1 MALSRTF
8 HPLWRSRK
16 IARQASDLPGKAR
29 NRLQT
34 AGVPRVE
41 GKETMDP
48 EQFPHASHDP
58 APDESGE
65 RTAVLAGG
73 CFWCV
78 EAVYRQLDGV
88 SDVVNGYAGGE
99 ARTADYQTVST
110 GRSGHAEAV
119 EIRYDPARVS
129 YGELLRVFFSIAHD
143 PTTKDRQGADVG
155 PQYRSEI
162 FAQDEREEEIAKRF
176 IAQLDAAKVFDAP
189 IVTIVSKLAR
199 FYRAE
204 DYHQDYA
211 AKHPEQPYIQFVA
224 APKVAKLRKYYKDR
238 LKSAAR

>member
-1 MALSRTF
+1 MN
-8 HPLWRSRK
+8 P
-16 IARQASDLPGKAR
+16 
-29 NRLQT
+29 
-34 AGVPRVE
+34 
-41 GKETMDP
+41 ET
-48 EQFPHASHDP
+48 FPHPTYDQGPITA
-58 APDESGE
+58 GE

-99 ARTADYQTVST
+99 QRTADYKSVSS

-119 EIRYDPARVS
+119 QITYDPARVS
-129 YGELLRVFFSIAHD
+129 YGELLRVFFGVAHD

-162 FAQDEREEEIAKRF
+162 FAADDAEAEVAKRY
-176 IAQLDAAKVFDAP
+176 IAQLHAAKVFDAP
-189 IVTIVSKLAR
+189 IVTVVSRLTD
-199 FYRAE
+199 FFPAE

-211 AKHPEQPYIQFVA
+211 AKHPSEPYIQFVA
-224 APKVAKLRKYYKDR
+224 APKVEKLRKYYKDR
-238 LKSAAR
+238 LKQAVR